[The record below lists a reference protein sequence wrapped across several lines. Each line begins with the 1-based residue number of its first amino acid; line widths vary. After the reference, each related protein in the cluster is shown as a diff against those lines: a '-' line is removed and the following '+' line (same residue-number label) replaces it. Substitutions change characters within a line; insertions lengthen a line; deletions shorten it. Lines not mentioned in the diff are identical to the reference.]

1 MPQGLQD
8 EKRAMISL
16 RNNGKDSMNKH
27 SDGSQKTTIDHRNKI
42 ENGVNGDGSG
52 GGGGGNSAEDEGISS
67 SEQDDCEDDVLP
79 PVVITRKDDD
89 IIVAINGVGG
99 GGGGGGGYNKKASY
113 GLSSSQGGGG
123 GGTVTTTTVDGVL
136 KDFDKVINDASTE
149 FREGRGGGIGDRH
162 PSSASS
168 RGCADDRVLYPRRHR
183 YYSSSGRNDGGSITA
198 DDVIIVPTK
207 IVPEPPRRSRSLFV
221 NKNFEVNPFFED
233 EEDDEDEEED
243 ESGADSECAYEDEED
258 DDVVDNKCGSR
269 ITKCG
274 GSADETFHSVQKQ
287 IERFSALALRRGGG
301 PTGDHDILQR
311 CRDEDEIKADL
322 LQHGGGGGKRKSIY
336 DVFAGVERPVAMTYG
351 CGGTRVTR
359 SASTR
364 NAVDPRTPVIPRF
377 VNHCVGSNKP
387 VYLPGGRGDA
397 TTDGSDP
404 KTFVATRT
412 NGVGNNAGLYSG
424 YKDPTVTL
432 PKCVGFSAKS
442 ASNGSGSSSSKEGPK
457 ALHRVNLSVSTGK
470 LTDFPSGL
478 Y

>member
-1 MPQGLQD
+1 
-8 EKRAMISL
+8 MISS
-16 RNNGKDSMNKH
+16 RNNGKDGMNNH
-27 SDGSQKTTIDHRNKI
+27 VDGPQKTAIDHRNKI

-67 SEQDDCEDDVLP
+67 SEQDDCEDDVPP
-79 PVVITRKDDD
+79 PVVTRKDDD
-89 IIVAINGVGG
+89 IMVAINGV
-99 GGGGGGGYNKKASY
+99 GGGYNKKASY

-123 GGTVTTTTVDGVL
+123 GGTMITTTVDGVL
-136 KDFDKVINDASTE
+136 EDFDKVINDASIE
-149 FREGRGGGIGDRH
+149 SREGRGGGVGDRRL
-162 PSSASS
+162 SSASS
-168 RGCADDRVLYPRRHR
+168 RGCTDDRVLYPRRLR
-183 YYSSSGRNDGGSITA
+183 YYSSSGRNDGGGMAT
-198 DDVIIVPTK
+198 DDAIIVPTR

-258 DDVVDNKCGSR
+258 DDVVDNKCSGM
-269 ITKCG
+269 ITKRG

-301 PTGDHDILQR
+301 PTGDHGIQQR
-311 CRDEDEIKADL
+311 RRDEDEIKVDL
-322 LQHGGGGGKRKSIY
+322 LQHGGGKRKSIY
-336 DVFAGVERPVAMTYG
+336 DVFAGVERPVAVTYG

-364 NAVDPRTPVIPRF
+364 NAVDHQTPVIPRF
-377 VNHCVGSNKP
+377 VNHCVGSNKS
-387 VYLPGGRGDA
+387 VYLPGGHGDSN
-397 TTDGSDP
+397 TDGGGDP
-404 KTFVATRT
+404 KAFVATRT
-412 NGVGNNAGLYSG
+412 NGVSNNAGLYSG
-424 YKDPTVTL
+424 YKDPAAAQ
-432 PKCVGFSAKS
+432 PKFAGFGAKS
-442 ASNGSGSSSSKEGPK
+442 ASNGSGSASSKEGPK